1 LEELE
6 ELFQGRRQFAAF
18 PVDGRQW
25 LGAAFLPLSKILQAE
40 QNAPCFQ
47 PATARRVLFPICH
60 SCDITASPLPV
71 LMRGVGHRRTG
82 GGLASVKLCSHRM
95 IMNDNSAPATGTTT
109 DPACTPNVRVW
120 LVDDNNEIRKMVAN
134 LLGHQGGIECAR
146 HFSSPDALLSA
157 LASKPGPDVILLDV
171 QMGDRNGLDAVRPIK
186 SLTRSTRVLMFTTCN
201 NPEWRERALSEG
213 ASDYLL
219 KSSPLEQ
226 VARRI
231 RCPADDPARTPRC
244 RRRLNGP
251 AEKSVPRQHVNP
263 AADKSP
269 LLLSRTLQLL
279 RSLSN

>member
-1 LEELE
+1 
-6 ELFQGRRQFAAF
+6 
-18 PVDGRQW
+18 
-25 LGAAFLPLSKILQAE
+25 
-40 QNAPCFQ
+40 
-47 PATARRVLFPICH
+47 
-60 SCDITASPLPV
+60 
-71 LMRGVGHRRTG
+71 
-82 GGLASVKLCSHRM
+82 
-95 IMNDNSAPATGTTT
+95 MNDNSAPAAGTTT
-109 DPACTPNVRVW
+109 NPVPASTPNVRVW
-120 LVDDNNEIRKMVAN
+120 LVDDNDEIRKLVAD

-186 SLTRSTRVLMFTTCN
+186 SLTRATRVLMFTTCN

-231 RCPADDPARTPRC
+231 RCPADDPASTTRSCRC
-244 RRRLNGP
+244 LNGS
-251 AEKSVPRQHVNP
+251 AERAVSRQHVNR
-263 AADKSP
+263 AAEKSP
-269 LLLSRTLQLL
+269 RLLSRTLQLL